1 MVTLL
6 LPQGPASL
14 PTVIVGGGP
23 QVDAILKPIK
33 RRFGVSITRKLC
45 AKSWWPDI
53 IHLKNSQNLYT
64 QGVLLI

>member
-1 MVTLL
+1 
-6 LPQGPASL
+6 
-14 PTVIVGGGP
+14 
-23 QVDAILKPIK
+23 
-33 RRFGVSITRKLC
+33 VSITRKLC